1 MYQASESIFDLFDKV
16 MVLYEGK
23 EVYFGPRDA
32 AKPYFQRMGWHCPER
47 QTTPDFL
54 TSVTDPQVRQ
64 PFVEFRSRVPRTSED
79 FRDYWLS
86 SPEYK
91 AIVGAQ
97 QSHDKQIQDSKAADR
112 FKNARRAAQS
122 KYIWGKSPYTVN
134 AFWQF
139 TSCLHRSWLQIWTD
153 KAPVATTLMGQ
164 VFMALIVGSV
174 FYGTPQTTAGLFS
187 TGSAIFFA
195 VLLSALIAL
204 TEISTLYSARPIIKK
219 QASYA

>member
-1 MYQASESIFDLFDKV
+1 MMLGMASIGCWDNSTRGLDAATALDFVKSLRTTSSVIGMTHAVAMYQASESIFDLFDKV

-64 PFVEFRSRVPRTSED
+64 TFVEFRSRVPRTSED
-79 FRDYWLS
+79 FRDYWLR

-97 QSHDKQIQDSKAADR
+97 QSHDKQIEESKAADR

-139 TSCLHRSWLQIWTD
+139 TSCLHR
-153 KAPVATTLMGQ
+153 
-164 VFMALIVGSV
+164 
-174 FYGTPQTTAGLFS
+174 
-187 TGSAIFFA
+187 
-195 VLLSALIAL
+195 
-204 TEISTLYSARPIIKK
+204 
-219 QASYA
+219 